1 MLELKIGNKDYKIE
15 YTVEASL
22 YKDCTEKIV
31 EFMTETMSAGTEKD
45 IKEVIGA
52 MTNIPQTTLTMFY
65 AGLLEHHGEDGDGS
79 VTSISDAKKLIK
91 QYIKENADKEDA
103 NFFGIMRLLI
113 EQMGNDGFF
122 KQIGLEQVA
131 GEVQTKAP
139 KMPQDHKK
147 KASKGN
153 TEK

>member
-1 MLELKIGNKDYKIE
+1 MLELKIENKTYKIE
-15 YTVEASL
+15 FTIEASL
-22 YKDCTEKIV
+22 YKDCTEQI
-31 EFMTETMSAGTEKD
+31 TTLMSEMFNPDGNKSIKD
-45 IKEVIGA
+45 VIST

-79 VTSISDAKKLIK
+79 VLSISDAKKLIK
-91 QYIKENADKEDA
+91 QYISEHKEEEGG
-103 NFFGIMRLLI
+103 NFFGIMKLLI

-131 GEVQTKAP
+131 ETVSTKKA

-147 KASKGN
+147 KQNTKH